1 MAQFEILQAGDVIV
15 PIKFVGANA
24 IGPQITMV
32 LPQVLITPN
41 KAIGLISDALTT
53 IELDG
58 EVLIDLVTGSA
69 GQVITPDGQTSPA
82 IANYYDGKGVVSIN
96 GRDCGNVSKFDFH
109 AQVKRVDHYSSRFGT
124 KVKDFSFIQEKSA
137 TVTLTL
143 DEFTYD
149 NLLLV
154 LLGKAS

>member
-1 MAQFEILQAGDVIV
+1 MAQFEILQATDVIV
-15 PIKFVGANA
+15 PIVFTGANA
-24 IGPQITMV
+24 IGPQIVMT
-32 LPQVLITPN
+32 LPTVLITPN
-41 KAIGLISDALTT
+41 KAIGLISDSLTT

-58 EVLIDLVTGSA
+58 EVLIDLTTGSA
-69 GQVITPDGQTSPA
+69 GQVVTPDGQSSPA
-82 IANYYDGKGVVSIN
+82 IANYYDGKGIVTIN
-96 GRDCGNVSKFDFH
+96 GRDCGNVSKFEFH
-109 AQVKRVDHYSSRFGT
+109 ASVKRVDHYSSRFGT
-124 KVKDFSFIQEKSA
+124 KVKDFSFVQEKNA